1 MTSPHP
7 ARNSQLRERLA
18 FLGMDAETTRVLS
31 EISGTINGSLD
42 FALDN
47 FYARVKSVP
56 ETARFFSNDAH
67 IGHAKTMQKKHWA
80 RLAAGELD
88 EHYVK
93 SVTTIGHTHAR
104 LGLEPRWYIGGYA
117 LVVEQILRAVI
128 ASELKGFMLDKKAR
142 KLSAG
147 LAAILKC
154 AFLDMDY
161 AISTYLDALAVE
173 REKAEQQRM
182 TLEAE
187 QEEAL
192 KALDN
197 ALNDLASGNLTST
210 IDARLAPQF
219 DRLKENFNTSVARLE
234 GTFSEIIRA
243 SELVASNSRE
253 LSQSTDDMSRRT
265 EQQASSLE
273 QTAAALEEIKTIS
286 DQSAIRTRE
295 AQSVVRQSADAA
307 IRSGEVV
314 NQAVQAMSAIE
325 TSSQKI
331 THIIGV
337 IDEIAFQTNL
347 LALNAGVE
355 AARAG
360 EAGRGF
366 AVVAQ
371 EVRELAQRSA
381 NAAKEIKGL
390 IDKSFEDVMLG
401 VSLVNRTGEAL
412 SSIGEQVHSINE
424 HITAIATSAQEQS
437 TGVNEIN
444 TAVSNMDRVTQQNAQ
459 MVQETYLSTQNL
471 TQASDTLAQL
481 VSRFK
486 VGSSVVHIERGVE
499 YQRRYA

>member
-1 MTSPHP
+1 M
-7 ARNSQLRERLA
+7 
-18 FLGMDAETTRVLS
+18 
-31 EISGTINGSLD
+31 
-42 FALDN
+42 
-47 FYARVKSVP
+47 KS
-56 ETARFFSNDAH
+56 
-67 IGHAKTMQKKHWA
+67 
-80 RLAAGELD
+80 
-88 EHYVK
+88 
-93 SVTTIGHTHAR
+93 
-104 LGLEPRWYIGGYA
+104 
-117 LVVEQILRAVI
+117 
-128 ASELKGFMLDKKAR
+128 
-142 KLSAG
+142 
-147 LAAILKC
+147 

-161 AISTYLDALAVE
+161 AISTYLEALAVE
-173 REKAEQQRM
+173 RQKAEQQRLA
-182 TLEAE
+182 LEAD

-197 ALNDLASGNLTST
+197 ALNDLADGDLTST
-210 IDARLAPQF
+210 IEAKLAPQF
-219 DRLKENFNTSVARLE
+219 DRLKENFNKSVAGLE
-234 GTFSEIIRA
+234 RTFAEIIKA
-243 SELVASNSRE
+243 SELVATNSQE
-253 LSQSTDDMSRRT
+253 LSTATDDMSRRT

-286 DQSAIRTRE
+286 EQSAIRSRDARNAVAE
-295 AQSVVRQSADAA
+295 SADAA
-307 IRSGEVV
+307 NRSGEVV
-314 NQAVQAMSAIE
+314 GQAVQAMSAIE

-331 THIIGV
+331 TQIIGV

-381 NAAKEIKGL
+381 NAAKEIKSL
-390 IDKSFEDVMLG
+390 IDKSFQDVMLG

-412 SSIGEQVHSINE
+412 SSIGQQVHGINE
-424 HITAIATSAQEQS
+424 HISAIATSAQEQS
-437 TGVNEIN
+437 TGVAEIN

-471 TQASDTLAQL
+471 TQASDTLARL

-486 VGSSVVHIERGVE
+486 VGSSMTYQERTVE